1 MTQKNAP
8 LETLK
13 KPHSVLLIDYNKIDL
28 FVNQKLLENYG
39 IENICCMGGASDAL
53 MHLRYHK
60 IYYPLIIIDIYL
72 PFSNGFEFIDKVR
85 ELELYKEQGEIVII
99 TNSVDPADRE
109 QAKRRNIRFIE
120 KPLKVEKLF
129 AEIETSKNTH
139 QTK

>member
-8 LETLK
+8 FETFE

-28 FVNQKLLENYG
+28 FINQKLLENYG
-39 IENICCMGGASDAL
+39 IGDICCMGGASDAL

-72 PFSNGFEFIDKVR
+72 PFSDGFEFIDKVR
-85 ELELYKEQGEIVII
+85 EIKLYKEKGEIVIL
-99 TNSVDPADRE
+99 TNSIDPSHKE
-109 QAKRRNIRFIE
+109 KAKSRNIRFIE

-129 AEIETSKNTH
+129 AEIETK
-139 QTK
+139 